1 MKKARNEIEAWQ
13 EMDITLPAM
22 SPEERA
28 EYERGPSPWPA
39 VIAIGGVLVLWVLS
53 VYVFV

>member
-1 MKKARNEIEAWQ
+1 MKDTRNEIEAWQ